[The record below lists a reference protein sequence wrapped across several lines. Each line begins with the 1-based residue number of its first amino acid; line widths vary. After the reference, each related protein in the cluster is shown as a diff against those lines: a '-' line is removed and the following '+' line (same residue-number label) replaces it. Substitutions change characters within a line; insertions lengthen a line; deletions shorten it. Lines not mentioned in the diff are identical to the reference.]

1 MHSFIEII
9 GSGTHDSSCS
19 FQLFFD
25 EARYL
30 FECGDGTQR
39 LCTEFGI
46 RHAKLRHI
54 FLTSLSA
61 PSVGGLLGLGLTL
74 ADAGKE
80 SLSISAPHG
89 LSRLF
94 TAARMFYHRPK
105 FDCTLTEIDLEAHP
119 HKLPL
124 PVLEDDHITVHAVPV
139 RSRRDKQIDTAFG
152 AHYDAVAYVCRLRD
166 VRGKFNPARALELGV
181 QRGRNFGLLQ
191 NGQTVTTAAGNVVSP
206 QDVMSPSTP
215 GPLFVVVPCPTLDH
229 VQSVVR
235 SQALQP
241 VQLGVLKRP
250 GASPE
255 RKCVIVHLAP
265 KDVLEQHEYRQWC
278 DSFGTDVAHIPLHAS
293 VSPRRTVF
301 SAQAEGLALL
311 HFGVDECLFPLPA
324 DLFAPGPT
332 DSSNGQVKS
341 GSRPEGID
349 LVEDGVTAENNG
361 ECMSSDPVGEWINA
375 DCRLKYVLSPVANCG
390 PNTSAIR
397 PRFIE
402 LKANY
407 PLMPWKESGLQQA
420 DEQEPAGN
428 EMKTPLCVSSLPPG
442 KAAVRFFGT
451 GAAIPGK
458 HRNVSSLMLDMFE
471 RGGVMMDCGEGT
483 WGQMV
488 RHFGLER
495 AKRVICEL
503 KVIFISHMH
512 ADHHLGLMT
521 LLHERTVALRENE
534 AYRNGPQLVIIGPF
548 YLNRW
553 LEEFQALA
561 KVPLQ
566 QQLPPAQRSFK
577 FFDAAKLT
585 DPQTP
590 SAKFFPDAFGLEVG
604 CVDVIHC
611 PFSYGIVVKDRS
623 HGWKVVYSG
632 DTRPCAELGEMGRGA
647 TLAIH
652 EATLDD
658 DLKEEALSKSH
669 CTMSEALDVCS
680 NQMGAWRTI
689 LTHFSQRYP
698 KIPKLDNSILNQMRK
713 ARAAIAFDLM
723 CIDFSRLEELPQ
735 VTPALRDCFPDENPD
750 EDQACTGGK
759 VVNGESRTSV

>member
-9 GSGTHDSSCS
+9 GSGTPDSSCS

-46 RHAKLRHI
+46 KHAKLRHI

-61 PSVGGLLGLGLTL
+61 PSVGGLLGLSLTL
-74 ADAGKE
+74 ADANKD
-80 SLSISAPHG
+80 SLTISAPHG

-94 TAARMFYHRPK
+94 TAARSFYHRPK
-105 FDCTLTEIDLEAHP
+105 FDCRLTEIDLEAHP
-119 HKLPL
+119 SKLPL
-124 PVLEDDHITVHAVPV
+124 PVLEDEYVTVHAVPV

-152 AHYDAVAYVCRLRD
+152 AHYDVVAYVCRLRD
-166 VRGKFNPARALELGV
+166 VRGKFNPTRALELGV
-181 QRGRNFGLLQ
+181 KKGRSFGLLQ
-191 NGQTVTTAAGNVVSP
+191 RGQSVTTEAGKVVSSH
-206 QDVMSPSTP
+206 DVMSPSTP
-215 GPLFVVVPCPTLDH
+215 GPLLVVVPCPTLDH
-229 VQSVVR
+229 VHSIV
-235 SQALQP
+235 QAQVLQP
-241 VQLGVLKRP
+241 VQLGVLRQL
-250 GASPE
+250 GTSLE

-265 KDVLEQHEYRQWC
+265 KDVLEQHDYRQWC
-278 DSFGTDVAHIPLHAS
+278 DSFGPDVAHIPLHAS
-293 VSPRRTVF
+293 VSPTRTVF

-311 HFGVDECLFPLPA
+311 HFSVDKSLFPLPA
-324 DLFAPGPT
+324 DVFVPE
-332 DSSNGQVKS
+332 SMKS
-341 GSRPEGID
+341 VQKPVEPCDIPEGMN
-349 LVEDGVTAENNG
+349 VAENGTVAENKR
-361 ECMSSDPVGEWINA
+361 SIFSDRIGKWIDA
-375 DCRLKYVLSPVANCG
+375 DCRLKYVLSPAANSG
-390 PNTSAIR
+390 PNSSAVR
-397 PRFIE
+397 PRFVE
-402 LKANY
+402 HKANH
-407 PLMPWKESGLQQA
+407 PLMPWRERGLQQV

-428 EMKTPLCVSSLPPG
+428 EMRTPSCISSLPPG
-442 KAAVRFFGT
+442 NAAVRFFGT

-458 HRNVSSLMLDMFE
+458 HRNVSSLMIDMFE

-495 AKRVICEL
+495 AKQVVCEL

-512 ADHHLGLMT
+512 ADHHLGLMN
-521 LLHERTVALRENE
+521 LLHERTAALRGNE
-534 AYRNGPQLVIIGPF
+534 AYRHGPQLVIIGPF
-548 YLNRW
+548 YLMQW

-566 QQLPPAQRSFK
+566 QQLPPPQRSFK

-590 SAKFFPDAFGLEVG
+590 DAKFFPDALGLEVG

-611 PFSYGIVVKDRS
+611 PLSYGIVLKDRL

-632 DTRPCAELGEMGRGA
+632 DTRPCTGLGEMGREA

-658 DLKEEALSKSH
+658 DLREEALSKSH

-680 NQMGAWRTI
+680 SQMGAWRTI

-698 KIPKLDNSILNQMRK
+698 KIPKLDNSKVEQLKI
-713 ARAAIAFDLM
+713 ARASIAFDLM
-723 CIDFSRLEELPQ
+723 CVDFSRLEELPR
-735 VTPALRDCFPDENPD
+735 VVPALRDCFPNENLECDPMD
-750 EDQACTGGK
+750 TSRAA
-759 VVNGESRTSV
+759 VNDESRVNS